1 MIKNKPISAPLKIVE
16 VPIEELN
23 PSAYNPRKWD
33 NGAEEQLAQSIKRF
47 GLIDPIIVNGAKER
61 NNIVI
66 GGHFRLHVAK
76 KLDYKTVPVVYVN
89 IPEEEKEKELNLRLN
104 SNTGEWDFDL
114 LREFDIDLLLDVGF
128 DETDL
133 SSIWDESLGIENDN
147 FDVQKEIEKIKDPVT
162 KVGDILQLGEH
173 RLICGDSTDP
183 EIISK
188 LLEATKINMIYSDPP
203 YNLDY
208 DYQKGLGKNNKYS
221 CEKVDDSRTDGEYL
235 KFLSET
241 LKNGLSHCS
250 PDTHVFYWCDQKYI
264 GLLQNLYA
272 KNKIEN
278 KRVCVWIKN
287 NQNVTPQIAF
297 NKCYEPCVYGIRG
310 KPYLSDKSSNFTE
323 ILNTEVETGNRAIDD
338 IMDLLDIWLVKR
350 LPTSEYLH
358 PTEKPVQLHEK
369 PLKRCTKVGDRVLD
383 LFGGSGSTLIACEQ
397 LGRKAFLVEKDPVFC
412 DVIIKR
418 FQKFNPQKDVK
429 QLN

>member
-1 MIKNKPISAPLKIVE
+1 MRKKSSFPTPLKIVE
-16 VPIEELN
+16 VPTKELN

-76 KLDYKTVPVVYVN
+76 KLDYEKVPVVYVN

-104 SNTGEWDFDL
+104 SNTGEWDFEL

-128 DETDL
+128 NETDL
-133 SSIWDESLGIENDN
+133 SSIWDESLGVENDN

-162 KVGDILQLGEH
+162 NVGDVLQLGEH

-183 EIISK
+183 EVLSK
-188 LLEATKINMIYSDPP
+188 LLEETKIDMIYSDPP
-203 YNLDY
+203 YNLNY
-208 DYQKGLGKNNKYS
+208 DYQKGLGENNKYP
-221 CEKVDDSRTDGEYL
+221 CKKVEDSRTNDEYL
-235 KFLSET
+235 KFLSAT

-264 GLLQNLYA
+264 GLLQDLYT

-278 KRVCVWIKN
+278 KRVCLWIKN

-358 PTEKPVQLHEK
+358 PTEKPVQLHER
-369 PLKRCTKVGDRVLD
+369 PLKRCTKVGDNVLD

-418 FQKFNPQKDVK
+418 FRQFNPHKDVK